1 MLKKTTTEESAKAT
15 LGSGNVF
22 ADLGLENSEELLA
35 KAELIRHINA
45 VIDNGGYTQKELAN
59 RLGVHQPQV
68 SLLRRG
74 ALGNFSLERLLH
86 FVVLLGG
93 QVDIRIGVKSAGARR
108 NPALQVSI
116 G

>member
-1 MLKKTTTEESAKAT
+1 MPKKTTPGESEKAT

-22 ADLGLENSEELLA
+22 ADLGLEDPEELLA

-45 VIDNGGYTQKELAN
+45 VIDNKCYTQKELAK
-59 RLGVHQPQV
+59 RLGIHQPQV

-86 FVVLLGG
+86 FIVLLGG
-93 QVDIRIGVKSAGARR
+93 QVDILISVKSARTRR
-108 NPALQVSI
+108 NVPRFR
-116 G
+116 